1 MPFAG
6 NLIFGLAIDTY
17 IMSHDLIKMSYNLI
31 VTKVNKKSS
40 KYKITILDIWNRSQN
55 KIFIFWI
62 ESVKKEYM
70 FQQNIYI
77 YFTTKHIV
85 FVL

>member
-1 MPFAG
+1 MPLLPKCSLNLKRTHGRSGGLKMPFAG

-40 KYKITILDIWNRSQN
+40 KYKITILDIWNRSQ
-55 KIFIFWI
+55 K
-62 ESVKKEYM
+62 
-70 FQQNIYI
+70 
-77 YFTTKHIV
+77 
-85 FVL
+85 

>member
-40 KYKITILDIWNRSQN
+40 KYKITILDIWNRSQ
-55 KIFIFWI
+55 K
-62 ESVKKEYM
+62 
-70 FQQNIYI
+70 
-77 YFTTKHIV
+77 
-85 FVL
+85 